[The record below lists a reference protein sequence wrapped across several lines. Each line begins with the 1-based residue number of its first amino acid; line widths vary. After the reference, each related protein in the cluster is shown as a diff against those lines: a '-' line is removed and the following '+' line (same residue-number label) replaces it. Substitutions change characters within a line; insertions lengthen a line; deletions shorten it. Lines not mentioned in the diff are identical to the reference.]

1 MRRYMTFA
9 RISLILSIINFARAA
24 PLVVKRVHE
33 VHEVRVNVV
42 DVVVAEDGTTTSQK
56 GWDSGPR
63 DDWLATAADQTSEP
77 TTPRLPDLDHSLRSP
92 TRLNNQPSSSALST
106 GPHPRSK
113 DGSPLPSSLIP
124 SVPDQSF
131 TSSPDFSWASRLSSN
146 SLPPSPDYSLPS
158 STDNPHPSSPDFSW
172 ASRLSADSLPLTPD
186 YSQPSSTDNSHPSS
200 PDFSWASRLSADSL
214 PLLPAKLDR
223 QHPPVKPRFLLGEP
237 VVGQLP
243 PTNPRLLPVK
253 LDRQPPPTKPRFLLA
268 EPIVGR
274 LPPTNPRLLPA
285 KLDRQPPPRQ
295 AQISLRAGCW
305 STPSHQPQTTPCQAQ
320 QTS

>member
-1 MRRYMTFA
+1 
-9 RISLILSIINFARAA
+9 
-24 PLVVKRVHE
+24 VHE
-33 VHEVRVNVV
+33 MRVNVV

-172 ASRLSADSLPLTPD
+172 ASRLSANSLPPTPD
-186 YSQPSSTDNSHPSS
+186 YSLSSSTDNPHPPS
-200 PDFSWASRLSADSL
+200 PDFSWPSQLSADSL
-214 PLLPAKLDR
+214 PPTPDYSLPSSTDSP
-223 QHPPVKPRFLLGEP
+223 HPVKPRFLSEP
-237 VVGQLP
+237 V
-243 PTNPRLLPVK
+243 
-253 LDRQPPPTKPRFLLA
+253 
-268 EPIVGR
+268 VGR
-274 LPPTNPRLLPA
+274 LPPTNPRPLPA
-285 KLDRQPPPRQ
+285 KLNRQVSRRVSFAELVVAKALSTELMVDRLLSIEPVIDRPLSDVDRLLSTKPVVDRPPSAIAPTVDSRVVYM
-295 AQISLRAGCW
+295 A
-305 STPSHQPQTTPCQAQ
+305 T
-320 QTS
+320 